1 MINAIISLFVGCV
14 FVGVLAYLLIDGE
27 TVRTVRLT
35 KRAKKAY
42 HKYGNNKLETQV
54 QEIENKLQNK

>member
-14 FVGVLAYLLIDGE
+14 IVGVLAYLLIDGE

-42 HKYGNNKLETQV
+42 HKYGNNKLESEV
-54 QEIENKLQNK
+54 QKIEEKLQNK